1 MKTKFNRQAKL
12 FLTATIL
19 YGIAFSFWHLFFNI
33 YMISRGFPKDSL
45 GLILAATPIASLFL
59 GLPLGKLAD
68 RIGHRKAMFIGL
80 AVGLTGMLFEVILQ
94 SQGLIFVM
102 ALVQGAGLMLFRIAQ
117 PPFIMSNSTQQNRTM
132 LFSLNFSLMTFAGM
146 VGNLIAGQLPS
157 LAGGILSIQSNSA
170 MAYQMVIIAGIVLG
184 ATSLIPIFFLKNDKP
199 TIEDKE
205 ISATTPMLSIKELLS
220 RKIIR
225 QLFIINMIVGLGAA
239 LLIPYL
245 NVFFREVHN
254 MSDQNLGL
262 LYSLSSLLV
271 VIGSL
276 SAPWMARVLR
286 SKIRATNLTQGVSI
300 GFLLLTG
307 FSPYLWLAQI
317 SFLLRTV
324 SMQLSAPLL
333 ENFAMEVS
341 PPGQQSTISGI
352 RGMGWQVGQA
362 AGLFISGLI
371 QVKYGFSP
379 LFITTAIL
387 YIISIVLTWLYFRP
401 MEKQLHHADA

>member
-1 MKTKFNRQAKL
+1 
-12 FLTATIL
+12 IL
-19 YGIAFSFWHLFFNI
+19 
-33 YMISRGFPKDSL
+33 SRGFPKDSL
-45 GLILAATPIASLFL
+45 GFILAATPIAALLL

-80 AVGLTGMLFEVILQ
+80 AVGLTGMLFEVVLQ
-94 SQGLIFVM
+94 NQGLFFVM
-102 ALVQGAGLMLFRIAQ
+102 ALVQGAGLMLYRVAQ

-132 LFSLNFSLMTFAGM
+132 FFSLNFSLMTFAGM
-146 VGNLIAGQLPS
+146 VGSLVAGQLPGI
-157 LAGGILSIQSNSA
+157 AGRILSIQSDNA
-170 MAYQMVIIAGIVLG
+170 AAYQMVIIAGIVLG

-199 TIEDKE
+199 IPSQEEESSTI
-205 ISATTPMLSIKELLS
+205 PMLSIKQLFS
-220 RKIIR
+220 TKIIR
-225 QLFIINMIVGLGAA
+225 QLFIINLIVGLGAA

-245 NVFFREVHN
+245 NVFFREVHK

-286 SKIRATNLTQGVSI
+286 SKIRATNLTQGVSV

-307 FSPYLWLAQI
+307 FSPILLIAQI

-324 SMQLSAPLL
+324 FMQLSAPLL

-352 RGMGWQVGQA
+352 RGMGWQIGQA
-362 AGLFISGLI
+362 AGLFISGMV

-387 YIISIVLTWLYFRP
+387 YVISIFLTLIYFRP
-401 MEKQLHHADA
+401 MEKKLHHAEA